1 MSTSTLIASGTRLTG
16 EVSGDGDVTVAGL
29 VDGTIDLQDSLTV
42 ASEGFVQGEI
52 RAEVVTVEGAVDGT
66 IEATQSVV
74 LTESARVVAD
84 IETPNLII
92 DTGAQLSGDIEV
104 TEGGDSSAGGRTR
117 RSSRSGS
124 RRGSSSTSTSTS
136 TTRSRSTSTTSSSTS
151 SRSTASSTPGSSSA
165 SESSSATSSNASD
178 ERASQKTGGTDDTD
192 DTDEQQASSESTD
205 STGTNEANE
214 ADTDDSL
221 SGMEAS
227 EIADSYTVR
236 ELRDELRKRDLTVR
250 GKKSTLV
257 ERLVKKA
264 GLGKDTDNDD
274 DTSED

>member
-29 VDGTIDLQDSLTV
+29 VDGTIDLEESLTV
-42 ASEGFVQGEI
+42 ASDGFVQGEI
-52 RAEVVTVEGAVDGT
+52 RAGVVTVEGAVDGT

-92 DTGAQLSGDIEV
+92 DKGAQLSGDIEV
-104 TEGGDSSAGGRTR
+104 TEGGDAPSGGRTR

-124 RRGSSSTSTSTS
+124 RRGSSSTSTS

-151 SRSTASSTPGSSSA
+151 SRSTASSTPSSSSA

-178 ERASQKTGGTDDTD
+178 DEASQT
-192 DTDEQQASSESTD
+192 TDETDESDEQNTSSESSD
-205 STGTNEANE
+205 ST
-214 ADTDDSL
+214 DTDDSL

-257 ERLVKKA
+257 QRLVEKA
-264 GLGKDTDNDD
+264 GLGQDADTDD